1 MINLQKKL
9 KKLLTFGR
17 NGSTINL
24 MINQKKEKNMTFNYD
39 EYRDIIDDVCEVE
52 DYDILDKLTGKTKF
66 DLDEKAGLGQE
77 INFFNDGSNTYFEIC
92 GAYMNAGM
100 MVIYDKLF
108 DNAEYKSIVDNM
120 VRESIEGLND

>member
-24 MINQKKEKNMTFNYD
+24 MINQKKEKNMTFNYA

-52 DYDILDKLTGKTKF
+52 DYDILDKLTGKTKI

-92 GAYMNAGM
+92 GAYMNMGM

-108 DNAEYKSIVDNM
+108 SDAEYKSIADNM

>member
-1 MINLQKKL
+1 
-9 KKLLTFGR
+9 
-17 NGSTINL
+17 
-24 MINQKKEKNMTFNYD
+24 MTFNYD

-52 DYDILDKLTGKTKF
+52 DYDILDKLTGKTKI

-92 GAYMNAGM
+92 GAYMNMGM

-108 DNAEYKSIVDNM
+108 SDAEYKSIADNM